1 MKFITLSQFLK
12 IFQSSPADNQTID
25 EFITSAKVVVNEK
38 AHTLKDYMNHKKI
51 DKSVIE
57 LLYTNIQN
65 RTAYLTRFYNTSL
78 LVNDDNTTI
87 HSNIEPMKREHI
99 DNNKAV
105 LYKNV
110 IRNMHLY
117 EILQKT
123 KSGFHNNPSYLD
135 VVLDLY
141 TKNRINYKI
150 LTPSAV
156 FYMKKGRLGSVFSS
170 FYFRASIM
178 NPYLVYS
185 LNRSILKGT
194 KIFTPTLGWSS
205 YLIGFLEC
213 PEVVE
218 YVGTDVIPD
227 VCKKTKNYAKKYDA
241 DVNILCKPS
250 EKLLESKSF
259 INKYREHFDVVFF
272 SPPYY
277 KLELYDSKN
286 QSTDTYDT
294 YDEWMQKYWEKTI
307 MLSQLL
313 LEKGGKICYIIS
325 DYGST
330 NVKQKYDLVKD
341 MNDITKKYFHFISNQ
356 SMYNKNVHS
365 TSHRET
371 GERII
376 IFEKK

>member
-1 MKFITLSQFLK
+1 MEFLK
-12 IFQSSPADNQTID
+12 IFECSPADSQSVVQ
-25 EFITSAKVVVNEK
+25 FINSATVIVNTK
-38 AHTLKDYMNHKKI
+38 THSLKDYMKHKKL
-51 DKSVIE
+51 DKPVIE
-57 LLYTNIQN
+57 QLYTNIKN
-65 RTAYLTRFYNTSL
+65 RNAYLTRFYNTSL
-78 LVNDDNTTI
+78 LVNDKNTTI
-87 HSNIEPMKREHI
+87 HSNMEPMKKEHM

-117 EILQKT
+117 DILQKT

-135 VVLDLY
+135 IVIDLY
-141 TKNRINYKI
+141 TKNIINYKI

-156 FYMKKGRLGSVFSS
+156 YYMENGRLGSVFSS

-185 LNRSILKGT
+185 LNKRILKGT

-205 YLIGFLEC
+205 YLVGFLEC

-227 VCKKTKNYAKKYDA
+227 VCKKTKYYAKKYNA
-241 DVNILCKPS
+241 EVNILCKPS
-250 EKLLESKSF
+250 EKLYHSKTF

-277 KLELYDSKN
+277 KLELYDSAD
-286 QSTDTYDT
+286 QSTNTYDT
-294 YDEWMQKYWEKTI
+294 YNEWLHKYWEKTI

-325 DYGST
+325 DYGSG
-330 NVKQKYDLVKD
+330 NVKPKYDLVND
-341 MNDITKKYFHFISNQ
+341 MNEITSKYFHFVSNQ
-356 SMYNKNVHS
+356 SMYNKNVHA

-371 GERII
+371 SERII
-376 IFEKK
+376 IFEKS